1 MKNLPLFGMPVALDE
16 ETGKLAG
23 NDKNINWEDYSRK
36 YSEKMFGLL
45 ADTAYNKTDEPY
57 YDFYKAIVN
66 DTDRSTFS
74 DVDLRYD
81 STVILEGTAGNEFK
95 KTAGHFHLP
104 IPGKPYSFP
113 ELYQVINGKALFV
126 MQRVDDYK
134 KSGPMVVKD
143 LILAEVNAGEAI
155 VIPPDYGHC
164 TVNISDET
172 MVFINLVS
180 VHSSNYYDS
189 VKASQGMA
197 AYILKTEDGY
207 TVEKN
212 PRYEFECEPRIVVPT
227 DSEKLGIKKDVP
239 VYTEF
244 LKNPALY
251 QYLND
256 PEKMADEFF
265 AMLKDK

>member
-1 MKNLPLFGMPVALDE
+1 MKNLPLFGMPVVLDTT
-16 ETGKLAG
+16 TGKLSAG
-23 NDKNINWEDYSRK
+23 DVDVNWEDYSRK

-45 ADTAYNKTDEPY
+45 ADRDYSKADEPY
-57 YDFYKAIVN
+57 YDFYKAIEK
-66 DTDRSTFS
+66 DSDRSSFS

-104 IPGKPYSFP
+104 IPGKTYSFP

-134 KSGPMVVKD
+134 KSNPMIVRD

-164 TVNISDET
+164 TVNISPET

-189 VKASQGMA
+189 VKSSHGMA
-197 AYILKTEDGY
+197 AYILKTDNGY
-207 TVEKN
+207 TIKKN
-212 PRYEFECEPRIVVPT
+212 PDYKFECEPRIVVPT
-227 DSEKLGIKKDVP
+227 DAKNLGIEKDVP
-239 VYTEF
+239 VYTSF
-244 LKNPALY
+244 LKNPNLY

-256 PEKMADEFF
+256 PESVQDEFF
-265 AMLKDK
+265 AMLKEK